1 MTRRTF
7 RFPDGIKTAEDTKRL
22 EFVATVLR
30 GWHGPA
36 EVTVGDAKRSLAAN
50 AAFHAAVSDIADQ
63 VEWYGQKLPAGVWK
77 RLLVSAYLRERGEK
91 PFMVPALDGVGVD
104 VIYER
109 TSQMSRQEMGELIE
123 WVSAFG
129 AEHGVKFTT
138 SEKGPW

>member
-1 MTRRTF
+1 MGRRTF
-7 RFPDGIKTAEDTKRL
+7 RFPDGIKTETDRLRL
-22 EFVATVLR
+22 EFVANVIR
-30 GWHGPA
+30 GWHNGC
-36 EVTVGDAKRSLAAN
+36 EVIVSDPKRSIAAN

-109 TSQMSRQEMGELIE
+109 TSQMSQKEMGELIE
-123 WVSAFG
+123 WATAFG
-129 AEHGVKFTT
+129 VEHGCKFQA
-138 SEKGPW
+138 SENWR